1 MAGSQDDKVAGES
14 KETTSESSNEP
25 APAAVNAASAAPEAK
40 PDEAAASTEAAAPA
54 SAPANESDEEE
65 TDEQEGEDEDEDG
78 EEEDGE
84 EEADEQ
90 EVEAAPPP
98 PRADEPAPLF
108 DQHPWAVTV
117 RVLAISALLG
127 LALSGWA
134 QLSIKSAW
142 VPEFLSANVRG

>member
-54 SAPANESDEEE
+54 SAPANES
-65 TDEQEGEDEDEDG
+65 
-78 EEEDGE
+78 GE

-142 VPEFLSANVRG
+142 VPEFLSANVRGVAERKLMLALLI